1 MMQSRINRSVAH
13 RLLKRVKQKAS
24 KTRETIKD
32 KILYPVRDRAK
43 LYSNKGRRDI
53 RRLKTWLSS
62 EGVRYVKY
70 LKPYAAYVFIYG
82 FILNY
87 TLSVL
92 LSFPLN
98 YNTVPAW
105 GIAYYFLKEETT
117 QYIHE
122 IRGRRNR

>member
-1 MMQSRINRSVAH
+1 MMQSRMDWSVAH

-24 KTRETIKD
+24 KVREKTKD
-32 KILYPVRDRAK
+32 KILYPVLDRAK

-53 RRLKTWLSS
+53 RRLRTWLSS
-62 EGVRYVKY
+62 EGVRYFKY

-98 YNTVPAW
+98 YHTVPAW

-117 QYIHE
+117 EYIHE
-122 IRGRRNR
+122 VRGRRNR